1 MIPTP
6 NELESKLIDILNSHG
21 IEYKAKHRPSSAFKG
36 DEWRE
41 KAINHNIYL
50 CNHNGSV
57 RIDTT
62 YSQGIAHHP
71 LYKQGNNLVSYWQRI
86 NESLETGRLSHTKK
100 LPKPSL
106 VDVMHSL
113 LVDSMGDF
121 SSFSNWCN
129 DYGYDSDSISAQDT
143 FNACRDT
150 KLSLEGLFTTES
162 LAMMNELLE
171 DH

>member
-1 MIPTP
+1 MITTS
-6 NELESKLIDILNSHG
+6 NEVEAKFTDILNSHG
-21 IEYKAKHRPSSAFKG
+21 IEYTAKHRPSSA
-36 DEWRE
+36 
-41 KAINHNIYL
+41 L
-50 CNHNGSV
+50 
-57 RIDTT
+57 
-62 YSQGIAHHP
+62 
-71 LYKQGNNLVSYWQRI
+71 
-86 NESLETGRLSHTKK
+86 K

-106 VDVMHSL
+106 ADVMHSL

-129 DYGYDSDSISAQDT
+129 DYGYGSDSISAQDT